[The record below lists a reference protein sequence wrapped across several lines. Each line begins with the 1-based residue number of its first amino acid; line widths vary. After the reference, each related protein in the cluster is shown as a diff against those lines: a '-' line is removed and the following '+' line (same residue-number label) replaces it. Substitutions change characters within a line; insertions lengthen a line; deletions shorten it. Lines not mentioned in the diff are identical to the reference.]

1 MCCTS
6 TAALLHRTIEPRQQG
21 AARGFVAESVSAVV
35 LYVNAFWLHAPVSTT
50 HTITGAIVGVGS
62 SNSFNA
68 VRWGVAGNS
77 PVSGTY
83 RSREHFMAE
92 AVKPIT
98 DQLATPI
105 VPSVR
110 QIVAQGSLV
119 VAYWDGQATAKDGS
133 RYTNSYSW
141 HMQLEDGRITR
152 VTAFLDTWRPGR
164 TDELTRLTAG
174 RSTPSP
180 GR

>member
-1 MCCTS
+1 MKTS
-6 TAALLHRTIEPRQQG
+6 QPMIAFLLASLLSCSTLADDVTQENAALIQ
-21 AARGFVAESVSAVV
+21 
-35 LYVNAFWLHAPVSTT
+35 NAFNDWRAGQGGIFQLLADDV
-50 HTITGAIVGVGS
+50 VWV
-62 SNSFNA
+62 
-68 VRWGVAGNS
+68 VAGNS

-83 RSREHFMAE
+83 RSREQFMAE

-98 DQLATPI
+98 DKLATPI

-141 HMQLEDGRITR
+141 HMQLKNGRITH
-152 VTAFLDTWRPGR
+152 VTAFLDTWRLA
-164 TDELTRLTAG
+164 ELMN
-174 RSTPSP
+174 
-180 GR
+180 

>member
-1 MCCTS
+1 MKTS
-6 TAALLHRTIEPRQQG
+6 QPMIAFLLASLLSCSTLADDVTQENAALIQ
-21 AARGFVAESVSAVV
+21 
-35 LYVNAFWLHAPVSTT
+35 NAFNDWRAGQGGIFQLLADDV
-50 HTITGAIVGVGS
+50 VWV
-62 SNSFNA
+62 
-68 VRWGVAGNS
+68 VAGNS

-83 RSREHFMAE
+83 RSREQFMAE

-98 DQLATPI
+98 DKLATPI

-141 HMQLEDGRITR
+141 HMQLENGRITH
-152 VTAFLDTWRPGR
+152 VTAFLDTWRLA
-164 TDELTRLTAG
+164 ELMN
-174 RSTPSP
+174 
-180 GR
+180 